1 MKISSIILSDNSKSM
16 SLVNA
21 TASATSASFQKGNP
35 RYILLLTLVATLGG
49 LLFGYD
55 TAVVNGA
62 EKSLVAFYIQNI
74 TSAAHYDYAVSMITE
89 YRALMVI
96 VLFAIFL
103 IISGQIIRLI
113 GIKKGGITGL
123 IILTILSYWAAG
135 FIGNPV
141 PVDAAALQDIA
152 DVIKGFVIASA
163 LIGCV
168 IGGASAGFISKS
180 IGRKNGLM
188 VAAIAFLLSAIGAW
202 RPEVFNIFGVQDAYS
217 FVIYRILGGIGVG
230 IASMISPMY
239 IAEIAPASVRGKL
252 VSFNQFAIIFGM
264 LLIYFVNY
272 FIAHQG
278 NEQWLITEG
287 WRWMFFS
294 GAIPAGIFFI
304 LLFFVPE
311 TPRYLVMKGLDE
323 KALKVL
329 NKISGSSNAA
339 KILEEIKSTTH
350 EKNVPWLSY
359 GSFII
364 FVGIMLSV
372 FQQFVGINVVLY
384 YAGNIFRNM
393 GSSTESSLLQTIIV
407 GIINLLFTVLAI
419 FTVDKF
425 GRIPLM
431 IIGSIGMA
439 LSMIALGFAFYFNQL
454 GIAALIFMLLY
465 TAAFAMSWGPVCWV
479 LLAEIFPNSI
489 RSALSIAVAAQWIAN
504 WVVSLTFP
512 VMNDN
517 VWLTAKFHHGFS
529 YWIYGVMGILSAIF
543 MWKLVPETK
552 GKTLEEIEHLWK
564 KKPKQTVEDAL
575 FTNNEF

>member
-1 MKISSIILSDNSKSM
+1 M
-16 SLVNA
+16 SLVNTSSDA
-21 TASATSASFQKGNP
+21 AATSFNKGNP
-35 RYILLLTLVATLGG
+35 LYITLLTLVAALGG

-62 EKSLVAFYIQNI
+62 EKSLVAFYIQEI
-74 TSAAHYDYAVSMITE
+74 TDPVHYPYAIAMISQ
-89 YRALMVI
+89 YRLLMTVC
-96 VLFAIFL
+96 LFIIFL
-103 IISGQIIRLI
+103 IICGQIIRLV
-113 GIKKGGITGL
+113 GVKKGGISCL
-123 IILTILSYWAAG
+123 IIIAILIYWSVG
-135 FIGNPV
+135 FMGNAIPSDV
-141 PVDAAALQDIA
+141 ASLQDAA
-152 DVIKGFVIASA
+152 DVIKGFLIASA

-180 IGRKNGLM
+180 LGRKNGLM
-188 VAAIAFLLSAIGAW
+188 MAAIAFLLSAIGAW
-202 RPEVFNIFGVQDAYS
+202 RPEVFNIFGVEDAYC
-217 FVIYRILGGIGVG
+217 FVIFRILGGIGVG

-272 FIAHQG
+272 FIARQG
-278 NEQWLITEG
+278 NEKWLLTEG

-311 TPRYLVMKGLDE
+311 TPRYLVMKGHHE
-323 KALKVL
+323 KALTVL
-329 NKISGSSNAA
+329 KKISGNGSAT

-359 GSFII
+359 GFFII
-364 FVGIMLSV
+364 FMGIMLSV

-393 GSSTESSLLQTIIV
+393 GSSTDSSLLQTIIV
-407 GIINLLFTVLAI
+407 GIVNLLFTVVAI
-419 FTVDKF
+419 YTVDRF
-425 GRIPLM
+425 GRKPLM

-439 LSMIALGFAFYFNQL
+439 VSMFALGFAFYFNQL
-454 GIAALIFMLLY
+454 GIAALLFMLIY

-517 VWLTAKFHHGFS
+517 VWLTEKFHHGFT
-529 YWIYGVMGILSAIF
+529 YWIYGIMGILSAVF

-552 GKTLEEIEHLWK
+552 GKTLEEIEGLWK
-564 KKPKQTVEDAL
+564 KKPKQTVEQAIL
-575 FTNNEF
+575 TNPEF

>member
-1 MKISSIILSDNSKSM
+1 M
-16 SLVNA
+16 SLVNTSSSLA
-21 TASATSASFQKGNP
+21 ATSFNKGNP
-35 RYILLLTLVATLGG
+35 RYIILLTLVAALGG

-62 EKSLVAFYIQNI
+62 EKSLVAFYIQAI
-74 TSAAHYDYAVSMITE
+74 TDPSHYQYAVSMISQ
-89 YRALMVI
+89 YRTLMVI
-96 VLFAIFL
+96 VLFIIFL
-103 IISGQIIRLI
+103 IICGQIIRLI
-113 GIKKGGITGL
+113 GVKKGGIYCL
-123 IILTILSYWAAG
+123 IIIGALIFWAARFAG
-135 FIGNPV
+135 KPV
-141 PVDAAALQDIA
+141 PADAASLQNTA
-152 DVIKGFVIASA
+152 DVIKGFLIASA

-180 IGRKNGLM
+180 LGRKNGLIIAA
-188 VAAIAFLLSAIGAW
+188 VAFFISAIGAW
-202 RPEVFNIFGVQDAYS
+202 KPEAFNIFGTEDAYA
-217 FVIYRILGGIGVG
+217 FVIYRIIGGIGVG

-239 IAEIAPASVRGKL
+239 IAEIAPANIRGKL

-272 FIAHQG
+272 FIAQQG
-278 NEQWLITEG
+278 NEQWLLTEG

-294 GAIPAGIFFI
+294 GVIPAGIFFI

-311 TPRYLVMKGLDE
+311 TPRYLVMKGQDE
-323 KALKVL
+323 KALMVL
-329 NKISGSSNAA
+329 KKISGNENAS
-339 KILEEIKSTTH
+339 KILQEIKSTTH
-350 EKNVPWLSY
+350 ERNVPWLSY
-359 GSFII
+359 GFFII
-364 FVGIMLSV
+364 FIGIMLSV

-393 GSSTESSLLQTIIV
+393 GSSTDSSLLQTIIV
-407 GIINLLFTVLAI
+407 GIVNLLFTVLAI
-419 FTVDKF
+419 YTVDKF
-425 GRIPLM
+425 GRKPLM

-439 LSMIALGFAFYFNQL
+439 VSMIALGFAFYFNQL
-454 GIAALIFMLLY
+454 GMAALIFMLLY

-504 WVVSLTFP
+504 WIVSLTFP

-517 VWLTAKFHHGFS
+517 VWLTDKFHHGFS

-564 KKPKQTVEDAL
+564 KKPKQTVENAL
-575 FTNNEF
+575 STNAEFQ

>member
-1 MKISSIILSDNSKSM
+1 M
-16 SLVNA
+16 SLV
-21 TASATSASFQKGNP
+21 STSPENLSTSFNKGNP
-35 RYILLLTLVATLGG
+35 RYITLLTLVAALGG

-62 EKSLVAFYIQNI
+62 EKSLVAFYIQAI
-74 TSAAHYDYAVSMITE
+74 TDPAHYQYAIAMISQ
-89 YRALMVI
+89 YRVLMTVC
-96 VLFAIFL
+96 LFIIFL
-103 IISGQIIRLI
+103 IICGQIIRLV
-113 GIKKGGITGL
+113 GAKKGAISCL
-123 IILTILSYWAAG
+123 IIIAILIYWSVG
-135 FIGNPV
+135 FIGKAIPS
-141 PVDAAALQDIA
+141 DAASLQDAA
-152 DVIKGFVIASA
+152 DVIKGFLIASA

-168 IGGASAGFISKS
+168 IGGASAGFVSKYL
-180 IGRKNGLM
+180 GRKNGLM
-188 VAAIAFLLSAIGAW
+188 IAAVAFFISAIGAW
-202 RPEVFNIFGVQDAYS
+202 KPEAFNVFGTEDAYS
-217 FVIYRILGGIGVG
+217 FVIFRIIGGIGVG

-239 IAEIAPASVRGKL
+239 IAEIAPANIRGKL

-272 FIAHQG
+272 FIAQQG
-278 NEQWLITEG
+278 DEQWLLTEG

-294 GAIPAGIFFI
+294 SVIPAVIFFI

-311 TPRYLVMKGLDE
+311 TPRYLVMKGKDE

-329 NKISGSSNAA
+329 KKISGNDNAS
-339 KILEEIKSTTH
+339 KILQEIKSTTH
-350 EKNVPWLSY
+350 ERNVPWLSY
-359 GSFII
+359 GFFII
-364 FVGIMLSV
+364 FIGIMLSV

-393 GSSTESSLLQTIIV
+393 GSSTDSSLLQTIIV
-407 GIINLLFTVLAI
+407 GVVNLLFTVLAI
-419 FTVDKF
+419 YTVDKF
-425 GRIPLM
+425 GRKPLM

-439 LSMIALGFAFYFNQL
+439 ASMIALGFAFYFNAL
-454 GIAALIFMLLY
+454 GIAALIFMLVY

-517 VWLTAKFHHGFS
+517 VWLTEKFHHGFS
-529 YWIYGVMGILSAIF
+529 YWIYGVMGILSALF

-552 GKTLEEIEHLWK
+552 GKTLEEIEQLWK
-564 KKPKQTVEDAL
+564 KKPTQTVEDAL
-575 FTNNEF
+575 LTNPGF

>member
-1 MKISSIILSDNSKSM
+1 MIQAPSGSK
-16 SLVNA
+16 LPD
-21 TASATSASFQKGNP
+21 FQKGNP
-35 RYILLLTLVATLGG
+35 VYITLVTLVATLGG

-62 EKSLVAFYIQNI
+62 EKSLVAFYIQEI
-74 TSAAHYDYAVSMITE
+74 TSPAHYDYAVSMISQ
-89 YRALMVI
+89 YRDLMVI
-96 VLFAIFL
+96 VLVVIWMV
-103 IISGQIIRLI
+103 ISGQIIRLT
-113 GIKKGGITGL
+113 GWKKGGITAL
-123 IILTILSYWAAG
+123 VLVAILSYWSMGFLNKAIAA
-135 FIGNPV
+135 
-141 PVDAAALQDIA
+141 DAVSLQDTA
-152 DVIKGFVIASA
+152 DLIKGFLISSA

-180 IGRKNGLM
+180 LGRKNGLM
-188 VAAIAFLLSAIGAW
+188 IAAIAFLLSAIGAW
-202 RPEVFNIFGVQDAYS
+202 RPEAFNFFGVKDAYS
-217 FVIYRILGGIGVG
+217 FVIYRIVGGIGVG

-239 IAEIAPASVRGKL
+239 IAEIAPAGVRGRL

-272 FIAHQG
+272 FIAQQG
-278 NEQWLITEG
+278 SEQWLITEG

-294 GAIPAGIFFI
+294 GVIPAGIFFL

-311 TPRYLVMKGLDE
+311 TPRYLAMRGNDQ
-323 KALKVL
+323 KALQVL
-329 NKISGSSNAA
+329 KKISGDADA
-339 KILEEIKSTTH
+339 QRILEEIKSTTH
-350 EKNVPWLSY
+350 QRNIPWLSY
-359 GSFII
+359 GFFVIFI
-364 FVGIMLSV
+364 GILLSV

-393 GSSTESSLLQTIIV
+393 GSSTDASLLQTIIV
-407 GIINLLFTVLAI
+407 GIVNLIFTVLAI
-419 FTVDKF
+419 VTVDKF
-425 GRIPLM
+425 GRKPLM

-439 LSMIALGFAFYFNQL
+439 VSMIALGFSFYFHRL
-454 GIAALIFMLLY
+454 GMAALIFMLTY

-529 YWIYGVMGILSAIF
+529 YWIYGLMGILSALFI
-543 MWKLVPETK
+543 WRLVPETK
-552 GKTLEEIEHLWK
+552 GKTLEEIELLWK
-564 KKPKQTVEDAL
+564 KKSKKPPVREL
-575 FTNNEF
+575 PSMGG

>member
-1 MKISSIILSDNSKSM
+1 M
-16 SLVNA
+16 SLVNTSSDA
-21 TASATSASFQKGNP
+21 AATSFNKGNP
-35 RYILLLTLVATLGG
+35 RYITLLTLVAALGG

-62 EKSLVAFYIQNI
+62 EKSLVAFYIQAI
-74 TSAAHYDYAVSMITE
+74 TDPAHYQYAIEMISQ
-89 YRALMVI
+89 YRILMTI
-96 VLFAIFL
+96 CLFIIFL
-103 IISGQIIRLI
+103 IICGQIIRLV
-113 GIKKGGITGL
+113 GAKKGGISFVVIIGIL
-123 IILTILSYWAAG
+123 IYWSVG
-135 FIGNPV
+135 FIGKAIPTES
-141 PVDAAALQDIA
+141 ASLQDAA
-152 DVIKGFVIASA
+152 DVIKGFLIASA

-168 IGGASAGFISKS
+168 IGGASAGFVSKYL
-180 IGRKNGLM
+180 GRKNGLLIAA
-188 VAAIAFLLSAIGAW
+188 VAFFISAIGAW
-202 RPEVFNIFGVQDAYS
+202 KPEAFNIFGTEDAYA
-217 FVIYRILGGIGVG
+217 FVIFRILGGIGVG

-239 IAEIAPASVRGKL
+239 IAEIAPANIRGKL

-272 FIAHQG
+272 FIAKQG
-278 NEQWLITEG
+278 NEEWLLTEG

-294 GAIPAGIFFI
+294 GVIPAGVFFI

-311 TPRYLVMKGLDE
+311 TPRYLVMKGNDE

-329 NKISGSSNAA
+329 KKISGDGSAS

-359 GSFII
+359 GFFII

-384 YAGNIFRNM
+384 YASNIFRNM
-393 GSSTESSLLQTIIV
+393 GSSTDSSLLQTIIV
-407 GIINLLFTVLAI
+407 GIVNLLFTIVAI
-419 FTVDKF
+419 YTVDKF
-425 GRIPLM
+425 GRKPLM

-439 LSMIALGFAFYFNQL
+439 ASMIALGFAFYFNQL
-454 GIAALIFMLLY
+454 GIAALIFMLIY

-517 VWLTAKFHHGFS
+517 VWLTNKFHHGFS
-529 YWIYGVMGILSAIF
+529 YWIYGVMGILSAVFI
-543 MWKLVPETK
+543 WKLVPETK
-552 GKTLEEIEHLWK
+552 GKTLEEIEGLWK
-564 KKPKQTVEDAL
+564 KKPEETVEQAFLTD
-575 FTNNEF
+575 TEF